1 MAQQLQKCPTY
12 GDIKFTNGIS
22 KKATEHKD
30 RGLVFRKIADE
41 HIIFLVYHD
50 AAWANAYEGE
60 YDEEGFELYAD
71 DKANGLQREGPP
83 SHRNGRKAKRGNS
96 RVASQLGELVMIAD
110 VRSISGGSG
119 WGSILDWKSRA
130 GQSLQEHLQRRDSSL
145 CRRSRRRTICSGGL
159 RGDHQR
165 EALQSRR
172 GHPASCVSQRLQVTL
187 RPPSS
192 RGHTSHTCGP
202 PTRHRPR
209 GPTPVTSRRAMD

>member
-12 GDIKFTNGIS
+12 GDIKFASGIS

-41 HIIFLVYHD
+41 HTIFLVYHD

-83 SHRNGRKAKRGNS
+83 SHRSGRKAKRGNS
-96 RVASQLGELVMIAD
+96 KVASQLGELVMIAD
-110 VRSISGGSG
+110 VCSISGGSA

-130 GQSLQEHLQRRDSSL
+130 GQRV
-145 CRRSRRRTICSGGL
+145 CRSTFSA
-159 RGDHQR
+159 
-165 EALQSRR
+165 E
-172 GHPASCVSQRLQVTL
+172 T
-187 RPPSS
+187 
-192 RGHTSHTCGP
+192 
-202 PTRHRPR
+202 
-209 GPTPVTSRRAMD
+209 